1 MMTETNPLPFIEIE
15 IDSYAG
21 DAADHQNILQLIK
34 DRNDLSNTHRTVW
47 DNSGENLKLRLDY
60 LSYEGFTSDYHN
72 MDDLLALFI
81 EKVNSGKLDLRNITD
96 SCVDASFP
104 PEKCKEI
111 PPIYLVLK
119 YTTNYKE
126 PMRASYRNLK
136 WYAETFKENVYIE
149 EIDQG
154 FLYFFQT
161 EQDYINANLNKLNPQ
176 EFQQWLK
183 NKQIICSLA
192 MMQEFVAFLQ
202 K

>member
-1 MMTETNPLPFIEIE
+1 
-15 IDSYAG
+15 
-21 DAADHQNILQLIK
+21 
-34 DRNDLSNTHRTVW
+34 
-47 DNSGENLKLRLDY
+47 
-60 LSYEGFTSDYHN
+60 
-72 MDDLLALFI
+72 
-81 EKVNSGKLDLRNITD
+81 
-96 SCVDASFP
+96 
-104 PEKCKEI
+104 
-111 PPIYLVLK
+111 
-119 YTTNYKE
+119 
-126 PMRASYRNLK
+126 MRASYRNLK

-183 NKQIICSLA
+183 NKQIVCSLP